1 MPRRP
6 IRSPS
11 SRRPRSWSPDFAGS
25 SRRRSGRAAPGRKVA
40 AGAPAEQAGLQAG
53 DEIQA
58 INDVAIVGADGS
70 KIMDIVHAT
79 QPGQHLRLKVRR
91 DGAERLVDIVAGAS
105 K

>member
-25 SRRRSGRAAPGRKVA
+25 SQRRSERAAPGRKVA
-40 AGAPAEQAGLQAG
+40 AGAPAEQAG

-79 QPGQHLRLKVRR
+79 QPGQHLRLKIRR
-91 DGAERLVDIVAGAS
+91 DGVERLVDIVAGAS